1 MKTIY
6 AIYIYLIY
14 FKIYIMSNTIVNLS
28 MDENESQNFFT
39 NLTKEQHAENK
50 EQHDER
56 GIILNEKEIENNNKT
71 NEMLERVNS
80 NQKTI
85 GHNRFQQKID
95 ELEDAIEKN
104 KLYKKE
110 QEMKLNLF
118 KKTIS
123 SLQSQLQNHSN
134 IERPSDNNNIK
145 LIEEQSEQIN
155 KLTLELSKVKLENE
169 SLNNKL
175 DTELLKISQ
184 QNTENT
190 FLVKKYSAL
199 KNEYET
205 LNKNYQNKINDF
217 DKEVYNKLELQNK
230 LNFELSIKENLEN
243 ELVLLKSQSKTIE
256 LEQIILD
263 KDLVI
268 ETLNR
273 QLIEMETYTPNYE
286 TKKEVKKL
294 INPSIQGRSR
304 GLTNNTRGLKNTKR

>member
-1 MKTIY
+1 
-6 AIYIYLIY
+6 
-14 FKIYIMSNTIVNLS
+14 MSNTIVNLS
-28 MDENESQNFFT
+28 IDENESQNFFT

-56 GIILNEKEIENNNKT
+56 EIILNEKEIENNNKT

-155 KLTLELSKVKLENE
+155 KLTLEISKVKLDNE

-184 QNTENT
+184 QNTENI
-190 FLVKKYSAL
+190 FLVKKYDAL

-205 LNKNYQNKINDF
+205 LNKNYQNKINEF
-217 DKEVYNKLELQNK
+217 DKEVFNKLELQNK

-256 LEQIILD
+256 LEKIILN
-263 KDLVI
+263 KDLII
-268 ETLNR
+268 ETLKG
-273 QLIEMETYTPNYE
+273 QLIEMETNKPNYE

-304 GLTNNTRGLKNTKR
+304 GLTNNTRGLKNIRR

>member
-1 MKTIY
+1 
-6 AIYIYLIY
+6 
-14 FKIYIMSNTIVNLS
+14 MSNTIVNLS
-28 MDENESQNFFT
+28 IDENESQNFFT

-56 GIILNEKEIENNNKT
+56 EIILNEKEIENNNKT

-155 KLTLELSKVKLENE
+155 KLTLEISKVKLDNE

-205 LNKNYQNKINDF
+205 LNKNYQNKINEF

-304 GLTNNTRGLKNTKR
+304 GLTNNTRGLKNIRR

>member
-1 MKTIY
+1 
-6 AIYIYLIY
+6 
-14 FKIYIMSNTIVNLS
+14 MSNTIVNLS
-28 MDENESQNFFT
+28 IDENESQNFFT

-56 GIILNEKEIENNNKT
+56 EIILNEKEIENNNKT

-155 KLTLELSKVKLENE
+155 KLTLEISKVKLDNE

-190 FLVKKYSAL
+190 FLVKKYSVL
-199 KNEYET
+199 KNEYEI
-205 LNKNYQNKINDF
+205 LNKNYQNKINEF

-256 LEQIILD
+256 LEKIILD

-304 GLTNNTRGLKNTKR
+304 GLTNNTRGLKNIRR

>member
-1 MKTIY
+1 
-6 AIYIYLIY
+6 
-14 FKIYIMSNTIVNLS
+14 MSNTIVNLS

>member
-1 MKTIY
+1 
-6 AIYIYLIY
+6 
-14 FKIYIMSNTIVNLS
+14 MSNTIVNLS
-28 MDENESQNFFT
+28 IDENESQNFFT

-56 GIILNEKEIENNNKT
+56 EIILNEKELENNNKT

-155 KLTLELSKVKLENE
+155 KLTLEISKVKLENE

-184 QNTENT
+184 QNTENI
-190 FLVKKYSAL
+190 FLVKKYDAL

-205 LNKNYQNKINDF
+205 LNKNYQNKINEF
-217 DKEVYNKLELQNK
+217 DKEVFNKLELQNK

-256 LEQIILD
+256 LEKIILN
-263 KDLVI
+263 KDLII
-268 ETLNR
+268 ETLKG
-273 QLIEMETYTPNYE
+273 QLIEMETNKPNYE
-286 TKKEVKKL
+286 TKKEVKKI

-304 GLTNNTRGLKNTKR
+304 GLTNNTRGLKNTRR

>member
-1 MKTIY
+1 
-6 AIYIYLIY
+6 
-14 FKIYIMSNTIVNLS
+14 MSNTIVNLS
-28 MDENESQNFFT
+28 IDENESQNFFT

-155 KLTLELSKVKLENE
+155 KLTLEISKVKLDNE

-205 LNKNYQNKINDF
+205 LNKNYQNKINEF

-304 GLTNNTRGLKNTKR
+304 GLTNNTRGLKNIRR

>member
-1 MKTIY
+1 
-6 AIYIYLIY
+6 
-14 FKIYIMSNTIVNLS
+14 MSNTVVNLS
-28 MDENESQNFFT
+28 IDENESQNFFT
-39 NLTKEQHAENK
+39 NLTNTMSNENDK
-50 EQHDER
+50 NHDER
-56 GIILNEKEIENNNKT
+56 DVILNEREIILNEREIENINKT

-95 ELEDAIEKN
+95 ELEKEIAKDI
-104 KLYKKE
+104 LYKKE

-123 SLQSQLQNHSN
+123 SLQTQLQQHSN
-134 IERPSDNNNIK
+134 LERPSDNNNIK
-145 LIEEQSEQIN
+145 LIEEQSERIK
-155 KLTLELSKVKLENE
+155 KLTFDISNVKLENE
-169 SLNNKL
+169 LLNNKL

-190 FLVKKYSAL
+190 NIVKKYDSL
-199 KNEYET
+199 NNEYET
-205 LNKNYQNKINDF
+205 LNKNYQNKINEF
-217 DKEVYNKLELQNK
+217 NKEVFNKLELQNK

-243 ELVLLKSQSKTIE
+243 ELTLLKSQSKTIE